1 MRIALITESFL
12 PNVNGVTTTMCRLL
26 DHMHMQGHQALVF
39 APTGTPTHYANA
51 DIIPLGGFPLPFY
64 PEINVTLPQFGITN
78 HLRRFKPD
86 LIHMA
91 APTIFGAIV
100 PEVARTLRVP
110 LIASYHTD
118 LIAYSDHYGLGF
130 LKEPFKAYLRWI
142 HNRSRMTLCPSLATL
157 HQLRAQGFRRLKVW
171 GRGVDTVR
179 FHPRYRS
186 AAWRESVGAHAEE
199 TILIYVGRISKEK
212 RIDIL
217 EEALR
222 DQPGVRLVL
231 VGDGPARAEMQQRM
245 HHRPVHFTGY
255 LKGEALATAYAS
267 ADLFVFPS
275 DTDTFGQVMQEAMAS
290 GLPVVAARSGGA
302 PDLIREGVNGAMF
315 APGSVNELRAHIQ
328 MFLAN
333 PDERTRMGQAGRV
346 AAERR
351 SWHSVMEELMGHYRH
366 LLRRAPWCRQVGWAA

>member
-26 DHMHMQGHQALVF
+26 DYLHMQGHQALVF
-39 APTGTPTHYANA
+39 APAGAPTHYAECPV
-51 DIIPLGGFPLPFY
+51 ISLGGFPLPFY
-64 PEINVTLPQFGITN
+64 PEINVTPPQFGITN

-100 PEVARTLRVP
+100 PEIARTLRVP

-130 LKEPFKAYLRWI
+130 LKAPFKAYIRWI
-142 HNRSRMTLCPSLATL
+142 HNRARMTLCPSSATL
-157 HQLRAQGFRRLKVW
+157 NQLRAHGLRRLKVW

-186 AAWRESVGAHAEE
+186 VAWRESIGTQEGE
-199 TILIYVGRISKEK
+199 TVLLYVGRISKEK
-212 RIDIL
+212 RIDLL

-222 DQPGVRLVL
+222 EQERVRLVL
-231 VGDGPARAEMQQRM
+231 VGDGPARADMQQRM
-245 HHRPVHFTGY
+245 QHLPVHFTGY
-255 LKGEALATAYAS
+255 LKGDALATAYAS
-267 ADLFVFPS
+267 ADMFVFPS

-302 PDLIREGVNGAMF
+302 PDLIREGLNGYMF
-315 APGSVNELRAHIQ
+315 TPGSSSELRGHIQ
-328 MFLAN
+328 MLRHDPA
-333 PDERTRMGQAGRV
+333 ERIRMGQAGRM

-351 SWHSVMEELMGHYRH
+351 SWHSVMDELMGHYQH
-366 LLRRAPWCRQVGWAA
+366 LLRRAPWCRHVGWAS